1 MSKKEKVKHPS
12 HYNKG
17 IEMWDYAHSHNLNFF
32 EGNIV
37 KYVTRWK
44 DKNGVEDLHKAKQ
57 YLDKLIELEEKNIV
71 ITLENTTKEL
81 FDESMYMELQ
91 EKISKS

>member
-1 MSKKEKVKHPS
+1 MDKAINPEERVVHPS

-17 IEMWDYAHSHNLNFF
+17 IEMWDYAYSHKLDFF

-44 DKNGVEDLHKAKQ
+44 QKNGIEDLKKAKQ
-57 YLDKLIELEEKNIV
+57 YLDKLIELN
-71 ITLENTTKEL
+71 
-81 FDESMYMELQ
+81 ESNNCG
-91 EKISKS
+91 

>member
-1 MSKKEKVKHPS
+1 MVSKRDINSEKKERVIHPE

-17 IEMWDYAHSHNLNFF
+17 IEMWDYAYTHKLDFF

-44 DKNGVEDLHKAKQ
+44 TKNGIEDLKKAKQ
-57 YLDKLIELEEKNIV
+57 YLDKLIQLE
-71 ITLENTTKEL
+71 
-81 FDESMYMELQ
+81 Q
-91 EKISKS
+91 SK